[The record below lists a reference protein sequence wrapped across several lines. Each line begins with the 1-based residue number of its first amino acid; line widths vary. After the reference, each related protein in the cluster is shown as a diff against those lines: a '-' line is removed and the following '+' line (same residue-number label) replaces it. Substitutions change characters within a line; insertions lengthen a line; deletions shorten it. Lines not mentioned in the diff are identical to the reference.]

1 MTQETNPPSLL
12 QPPPRTFPELGGG
25 QPSTSTR
32 NREEAVQNLRLALIR
47 EYGSVIPVVA
57 KLART
62 SREDAREA
70 FHKAAWRMLAGA
82 ARRSPGDPIVD
93 WRLYLIQA
101 ALNALREKTRQEGR
115 RRGKEILF
123 SELSKDE
130 RRLLY
135 RIATPGRTPAERAA
149 DRELEAL
156 GWAELRTL
164 PPRQREVIERHYR
177 QESFPEIAAALGVTI
192 GTVKK
197 LHDVG
202 IRRLRLRFLA
212 ILRPQEPG
220 DPGYELF
227 ALLRRPA

>member
-1 MTQETNPPSLL
+1 MTQGASPSNPR
-12 QPPPRTFPELGGG
+12 QPPPQVFPESGGG
-25 QPSTSTR
+25 RPSSSTQDHVGSVR
-32 NREEAVQNLRLALIR
+32 TLRLALIR

-57 KLART
+57 KLAKA

-70 FHKAAWRMLAGA
+70 FHNAACRMLAGA
-82 ARRSPGDPIVD
+82 ARRPPGDPIVD

-101 ALNALREKTRQEGR
+101 TLNALREKARGEAR

-123 SELSKDE
+123 SDLSKDE

-135 RIATPGRTPAERAA
+135 RIPAHGRTPAELAA
-149 DRELEAL
+149 DREIEAL
-156 GWAELRTL
+156 GWSELQTL

-177 QESFPEIAAALGVTI
+177 KESFPEIAAALGVTI
-192 GTVKK
+192 GTVKR
-197 LHDVG
+197 LHNVG

-212 ILRPQEPG
+212 ILRPREPG